1 MNPKAN
7 PRTRLSLVAAI
18 LAAAWSFTATPA
30 RADIQNDEASAQFL
44 AAKIVE
50 SAGGTVDQYLNY
62 ARRLAK
68 TLSQFSAAQQQ
79 AILGIVTGGSPSG
92 ESDPQDD
99 DGNNGHGNDADHDD
113 DSNPG
118 NH

>member
-1 MNPKAN
+1 MNPKPN
-7 PRTRLSLVAAI
+7 PRTRLSLVAAL

-30 RADIQNDEASAQFL
+30 RAEIQNDEASAQFL

-79 AILGIVTGGSPSG
+79 AILGIVTGGSPS
-92 ESDPQDD
+92 DD
-99 DGNNGHGNDADHDD
+99 DGNNGHGNDPDHDD

-118 NH
+118 KGKH

>member
-1 MNPKAN
+1 MNPRAN
-7 PRTRLSLVAAI
+7 PKTRLSLVAAL
-18 LAAAWSFTATPA
+18 LAAAWSLAAVPA
-30 RADIQNDEASAQFL
+30 RAEIQDDEASAQFL

-68 TLSQFSAAQQQ
+68 TLSQFSSAQQQ

-92 ESDPQDD
+92 KSGSQD
-99 DGNNGHGNDADHDD
+99 DGNNGHGNDSDHDD